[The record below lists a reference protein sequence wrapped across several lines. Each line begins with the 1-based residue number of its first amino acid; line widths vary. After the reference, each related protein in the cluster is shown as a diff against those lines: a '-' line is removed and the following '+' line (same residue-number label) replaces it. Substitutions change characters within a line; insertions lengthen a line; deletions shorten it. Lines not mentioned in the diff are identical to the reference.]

1 MERVAVAERGDWKER
16 VEALGFKFH
25 TIDGVRYWTEDAA
38 YVFTAQEVDD
48 IEAATGE
55 LEGLCLQAVDRVVK
69 KDLYD
74 RLSIGEEAAGLIE
87 ASWRRF
93 DKNLY
98 GRFDLAYRTGEPA
111 KLLEYNADTP
121 TALFE
126 ASVVQ
131 WEWLQTFEP
140 EADQFNSIHEKLIDA
155 WRRFGLPTSVVHF
168 ACVRNHEEDLGT
180 TDYLR
185 DTATQGGVDARHIF
199 IDEIG
204 WDGRNFRDVDNE
216 VIAVLFKLYP
226 WEWLMRDEFARHIG
240 PSGVQMIEPAWKMAL
255 SNKGLLALLW
265 EMFEGHPN
273 LLPAS
278 FRPEDISGPVVEK
291 PILGREGA
299 NVRLF
304 LNGLGAGPSH
314 DAAGPYGAEPRIYQ
328 AYAPLAD
335 FGGNHAVVGSW
346 VVASQPAGIG
356 MREDDGPITRNTSR
370 FVPHLFR

>member
-16 VEALGFKFH
+16 VERLGFKFH
-25 TIDGVRYWTEDAA
+25 TIDGARYWTEDAA
-38 YVFTAQEVDD
+38 YLFTAEEIDG
-48 IEAATGE
+48 IEEATGG
-55 LEGLCLQAVDRVVK
+55 LENLCLQVVDRVVK
-69 KDLYD
+69 EGLYD
-74 RLSIGEEAAGLIE
+74 RLHIGDEAARLIE

-98 GRFDLAYRTGEPA
+98 GRFDLAYRGDEPP

-140 EADQFNSIHEKLIDA
+140 EADQFNSIHEKLVEA

-168 ACVRNHEEDLGT
+168 TCVRDSEEDRGT
-180 TDYLR
+180 VDYLR
-185 DTATQGGVDARHIF
+185 DTATQGGIEARPIY

-204 WDGRNFRDVDNE
+204 WDGRSFRDLDNDP
-216 VIAVLFKLYP
+216 ISVLFKLYP
-226 WEWLMRDEFARHIG
+226 WEWLMRDDFARHIG
-240 PSGVQMIEPAWKMAL
+240 ASGVQMIEPAWKMVL
-255 SNKGLLALLW
+255 SNKAVLALLW

-278 FRPEDISGPVVEK
+278 FNAGDISGPVVEK

-304 LNGLGAGPSH
+304 EKGLASGSTRTAE
-314 DAAGPYGAEPRIYQ
+314 GPYGNEPRIYQ
-328 AYAPLAD
+328 AYAPLAE
-335 FGGNHAVVGSW
+335 FAGNHAVVGSW
-346 VVASQPAGIG
+346 VIASEPAGIG